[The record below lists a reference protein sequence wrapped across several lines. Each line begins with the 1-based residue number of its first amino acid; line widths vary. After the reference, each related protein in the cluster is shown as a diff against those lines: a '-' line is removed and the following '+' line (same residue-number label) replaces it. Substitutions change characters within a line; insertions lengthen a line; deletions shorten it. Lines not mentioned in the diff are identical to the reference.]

1 MPLATRAIEAGIPPR
16 VHEPK
21 KKRRAAKLTMKKTQK
36 GSKKRARVDTSES
49 ESDSDSSNSESS
61 QEATPK
67 LKSRKKAKKGKK
79 AKRRRVEAESESE
92 GDVEVIADVEPLAKE
107 PEVVE
112 DTSDDQGQVS
122 MTRLSRMIKTHPKIL
137 GWPQRPSKRWRY

>member
-1 MPLATRAIEAGIPPR
+1 
-16 VHEPK
+16 
-21 KKRRAAKLTMKKTQK
+21 MKKTQK
-36 GSKKRARVDTSES
+36 GSKKQTQVSES
-49 ESDSDSSNSESS
+49 ESGSESSDSESS

-79 AKRRRVEAESESE
+79 EKWRRVEAESESE
-92 GDVEVIADVEPLAKE
+92 GDVETVEVIADVEPLAKE

-137 GWPQRPSKRWRY
+137 GWPQ